1 MYNNL
6 RQNDSITMAKTKENL
21 DIQYKA
27 HWLEVNE
34 LGTILNKQK
43 FRL

>member
-1 MYNNL
+1 
-6 RQNDSITMAKTKENL
+6 MAKTKENL

-34 LGTILNKQK
+34 LGTVLKQK